1 MTFKDGGATVIP
13 RNDRPKGL
21 PKYNMLFVYFV
32 VFSFVHMCVYACVH
46 VCVRVFVKFCN
57 IKWQAQSSPNPY

>member
-13 RNDRPKGL
+13 CNDRPKGL
-21 PKYNMLFVYFV
+21 PKYNMIFVYFV

-46 VCVRVFVKFCN
+46 VCVCVCL
-57 IKWQAQSSPNPY
+57 